1 MISNILNDREKRYH
15 RTLSLIE
22 QYQLPVL
29 CGKINYPGQD
39 KNAPEAQSAFKR
51 LEKLMI
57 SIFTDDSMHCETL
70 SGYDGASILMSVDLT
85 PKEAKKKALELEKN
99 HPLGRIFDIDVYI
112 EGGRSI
118 GRSELGLESRKC
130 LLCGGEARLCIREQ
144 KHSLEETLEKVNKLI
159 GKHSDRL

>member
-1 MISNILNDREKRYH
+1 Y
-15 RTLSLIE
+15 
-22 QYQLPVL
+22 
-29 CGKINYPGQD
+29 
-39 KNAPEAQSAFKR
+39 KR

-57 SIFTDDSMHCETL
+57 SNFIDDSMQCETL